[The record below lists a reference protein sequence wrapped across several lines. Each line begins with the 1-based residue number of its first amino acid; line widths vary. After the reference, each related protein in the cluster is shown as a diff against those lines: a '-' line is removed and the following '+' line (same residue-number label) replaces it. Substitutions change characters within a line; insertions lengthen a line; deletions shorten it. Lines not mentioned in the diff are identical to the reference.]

1 MLLLENLNPEPLAAV
16 TLPNQSALIRAGA
29 RSGRCLGAN
38 GRQIFFHVTLP
49 ATLPFIL
56 TGMRLAMGNSFA
68 TVVAAEMIAADQG
81 IGFLIFN
88 SRLWMATDI
97 IFLAIVLLGVLG
109 FTTDRIFRIMI
120 RRFARQYGPI
130 E

>member
-1 MLLLENLNPEPLAAV
+1 
-16 TLPNQSALIRAGA
+16 
-29 RSGRCLGAN
+29 
-38 GRQIFFHVTLP
+38 
-49 ATLPFIL
+49 
-56 TGMRLAMGNSFA
+56 MRLAMGNSFA

-109 FTTDRIFRIMI
+109 FTTDRIFRILI